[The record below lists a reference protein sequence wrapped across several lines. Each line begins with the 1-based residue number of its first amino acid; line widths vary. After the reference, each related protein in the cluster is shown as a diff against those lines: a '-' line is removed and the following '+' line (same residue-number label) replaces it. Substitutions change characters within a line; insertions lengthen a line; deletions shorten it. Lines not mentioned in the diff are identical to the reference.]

1 MYCNSCGKA
10 IAEDAR
16 FCTYCGTVVGI
27 PPTPKKLVRSR
38 ADRKIA
44 GVCSGMGA
52 YLDLDVTLVRLVWAL
67 ITIMAGVLPGIVV
80 YLLAWIIIPEGA
92 EARPV
97 VATGQQVTS

>member
-1 MYCNSCGKA
+1 MYCNACGKA
-10 IAEDAR
+10 ISEDAR

-44 GVCSGMGA
+44 GVCSGIGA
-52 YLDLDVTLVRLVWAL
+52 YLDLDVTVVRLVWAL

-80 YLLAWIIIPEGA
+80 YLLAWIIIPEEP
-92 EARPV
+92 EARP